1 MLFSQPSSRLPSSHH
16 SDDEAEKNER
26 NRILESNF
34 NKKSNDEKINKN
46 SDKLLLPNP
55 PNFSKNF
62 GVNSVEK
69 KKEEKKEK
77 GNEKEKEK
85 EKEEKKEKETDWDD
99 SIEKKKKKIIG
110 NNNFNNNNDNDNSNS
125 YDNGSNN
132 EHEND
137 NEDCQEEDD
146 DIIVYPEIQSTDLV
160 VSSCPNLNGE
170 L

>member
-16 SDDEAEKNER
+16 SDDEAEKNEK

-34 NKKSNDEKINKN
+34 YKKSYDEKIDKN

-62 GVNSVEK
+62 SVISV
-69 KKEEKKEK
+69 
-77 GNEKEKEK
+77 EK
-85 EKEEKKEKETDWDD
+85 EKEEKKEKEVEWND

-110 NNNFNNNNDNDNSNS
+110 NNNFNNNNDNNISNS
-125 YDNGSNN
+125 YGNGSNN
-132 EHEND
+132 EYENG

>member
-1 MLFSQPSSRLPSSHH
+1 MLFSQPSSRLSSSHH
-16 SDDEAEKNER
+16 SDDEAEKNERNER

-62 GVNSVEK
+62 GVISVEK
-69 KKEEKKEK
+69 EKEEKKEK
-77 GNEKEKEK
+77 GNEKEKE
-85 EKEEKKEKETDWDD
+85 EKKEKEIGWND
-99 SIEKKKKKIIG
+99 SIEKKKKKIID
-110 NNNFNNNNDNDNSNS
+110 NNNFNNNNDNNNSNS
-125 YDNGSNN
+125 YGNGSNN
-132 EHEND
+132 EHENG

>member
-1 MLFSQPSSRLPSSHH
+1 MLFSQPSSRLSSSHH
-16 SDDEAEKNER
+16 GDDEAEKNER

-34 NKKSNDEKINKN
+34 YKKSYDEKIDKN

-62 GVNSVEK
+62 SVISVEK
-69 KKEEKKEK
+69 EKEEKKEK

-85 EKEEKKEKETDWDD
+85 EEKKEKEIDWND

-110 NNNFNNNNDNDNSNS
+110 NNNFNNNNDNNISNS
-125 YDNGSNN
+125 YGNGSNN
-132 EHEND
+132 EYENG